1 MRHFARLLLEGEA
14 FSLFLPDLP
23 LELEDE
29 GQGVCCRGGAD
40 VLAVAH
46 WGQIQ
51 ALDAGF
57 ALACDGNV
65 DCADRL
71 LGCAADSFD
80 SYLFYGGSKP
90 PPYKIAADES
100 CATHWRSLVSA
111 ATLPA
116 GEGFFFIF
124 AQSEFFAQ
132 TLYKYFDLC

>member
-1 MRHFARLLLEGEA
+1 MLFFV
-14 FSLFLPDLP
+14 FSLSLPNLP

-29 GQGVCCRGGAD
+29 GQRICCRDGAD

-46 WGQIQ
+46 WGQAQ

-57 ALACDGNV
+57 GLACDGDV

-90 PPYKIAADES
+90 PPYKIAADGS
-100 CATHWRSLVSA
+100 CATRWRRLVSA

-116 GEGFFFIF
+116 GEGFFLYLRAIRIF
-124 AQSEFFAQ
+124 CPN
-132 TLYKYFDLC
+132 TLQIL